1 MSNLEESQSGASS
14 RTQQNESPGGLASGV
29 TREEVLT
36 CPRCGGLFPST
47 VDGRL
52 TRFALSRRG
61 WQPPIYIC
69 SACGSDEAA
78 VDRFA
83 HYLHKALILTM
94 FKAVAEFGGPCQ
106 PTTEGFIKAVQED
119 LDELLRIQVVVRENI
134 YRLGG
139 YPLRTPIDIADPG
152 GSSG

>member
-1 MSNLEESQSGASS
+1 MSNLEESPSGATSKTKQHTS
-14 RTQQNESPGGLASGV
+14 NDCMTSEVSPD
-29 TREEVLT
+29 EVLI
-36 CPRCGGLFPST
+36 CPRCGGAFSAV

-61 WQPPIYIC
+61 GEPPIYVC

-83 HYLHKALILTM
+83 HYLQEALTLTM

-119 LDELLRIQVVVRENI
+119 LDELLLIQVVVRENI

-139 YPLRTPIDIADPG
+139 HPLRMPIDIDDPG